1 MTVACRT
8 CSPGQISSDGGERPP
23 ELLVAVNGRLAGVAG
38 GYRRD
43 GDAWEFTAY
52 VADFYRPGANG
63 VELYE
68 VEREGAGDSAGA
80 VTLHPV
86 GG

>member
-1 MTVACRT
+1 MPYVLAGT
-8 CSPGQISSDGGERPP
+8 ISSERGDRPP

-38 GYRRD
+38 GYERD
-43 GDAWEFTAY
+43 GDTWEFTAY

-63 VELYE
+63 VELFE
-68 VEREGAGDSAGA
+68 VERGSAGDSADN